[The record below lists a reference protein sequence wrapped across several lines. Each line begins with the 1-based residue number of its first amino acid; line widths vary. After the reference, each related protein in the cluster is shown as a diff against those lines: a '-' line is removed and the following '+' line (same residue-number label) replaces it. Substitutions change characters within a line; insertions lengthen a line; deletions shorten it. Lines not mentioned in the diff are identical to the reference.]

1 MAATPS
7 CPGGTARPIVSDN
20 VRTYRLDPNLGV
32 LISSIGMRQMPAP
45 SSRVT
50 EIEQCSPINSGR
62 FTHGACELYG
72 FDLSSGFILEIMDT
86 VVRNETGIDQLEI
99 VQGITMGM
107 QARCHLE
114 SYLRGCA
121 PHRPVRPDSG
131 VSDWRDSCDALG
143 SGRRGLF
150 QRAKTDH

>member
-1 MAATPS
+1 MNRLWPATPS

-72 FDLSSGFILEIMDT
+72 FDLSSGSILEIMDT

-99 VQGITMGM
+99 VQRHHNGHASAMPFGILFAG
-107 QARCHLE
+107 
-114 SYLRGCA
+114 LRAA
-121 PHRPVRPDSG
+121 PTGAS
-131 VSDWRDSCDALG
+131 
-143 SGRRGLF
+143 
-150 QRAKTDH
+150 